1 MVERFAMPGICLGN
15 RQIPRLLGR
24 VTEIGYS
31 PDQNRPLTQNAS
43 KPNIAWWRFAKLEI
57 AIPQR
62 LSVGTGAIKVNGER
76 PALEI
81 VSHLVLSLK
90 SSAPNN
96 LAVSV
101 LLWRWGR
108 FFWAKKNPPT

>member
-1 MVERFAMPGICLGN
+1 
-15 RQIPRLLGR
+15 LLGG
-24 VTEIGYS
+24 VSQSWKSQS
-31 PDQNRPLTQNAS
+31 PSVYLSARAQL
-43 KPNIAWWRFAKLEI
+43 RF
-57 AIPQR
+57 
-62 LSVGTGAIKVNGER
+62 NGEL

-81 VSHLVLSLK
+81 VSHPVLSLK